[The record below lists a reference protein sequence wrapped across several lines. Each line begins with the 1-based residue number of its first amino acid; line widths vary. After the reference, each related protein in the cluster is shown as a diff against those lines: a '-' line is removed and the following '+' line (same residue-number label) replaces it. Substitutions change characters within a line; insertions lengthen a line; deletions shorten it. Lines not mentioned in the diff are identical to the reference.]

1 MAKEKK
7 ACAKSQTK
15 ADAPKAKSCKSCKA
29 AAPKPVPFKPL
40 TKGDI
45 VQQLADATALSK
57 KDVTLVLDNI
67 APVIAKS
74 LASSNDAS
82 FTLPGLIKIEK
93 QFVPA
98 KEGQKNVPDPF
109 HPGQTVDRPARPEH
123 YKINV
128 KALKGLKDMA

>member
-15 ADAPKAKSCKSCKA
+15 AAAPKAKSCKSCKA
-29 AAPKPVPFKPL
+29 AAPKAVAFKPL
-40 TKGDI
+40 TKGEI

-67 APVIAKS
+67 AGVIAKS

-123 YKINV
+123 YKIKV

>member
-15 ADAPKAKSCKSCKA
+15 SCKSCKA
-29 AAPKPVPFKPL
+29 AAPKAVAFKPL
-40 TKGDI
+40 TKGEI

-67 APVIAKS
+67 AAVIAKS

-123 YKINV
+123 YKIKV